1 MPATH
6 SRRSFVLASLAM
18 TALAGCGFKMR
29 GPQPLRFKTI
39 HLGMDPYSPFAI
51 QLRREIEASG
61 TTTIVATPAEADVR
75 LDILRNER
83 NREILSLSG
92 AGTIREYQ
100 LDQTIVFRVLDR
112 AGNER
117 FPATALRARREYDFD
132 DAQAIAKQ
140 REEILLFND
149 MERDLLQQLM
159 RRLATVRP

>member
-1 MPATH
+1 
-6 SRRSFVLASLAM
+6 
-18 TALAGCGFKMR
+18 
-29 GPQPLRFKTI
+29 
-39 HLGMDPYSPFAI
+39 I

-61 TTTIVATPAEADVR
+61 TTTIVATAAEADVR
-75 LDILRNER
+75 LEILRNER
-83 NREILSLSG
+83 DREILSLSG